1 MSKTNLA
8 TLALWLAAAS
18 FGTAATIPAG
28 TPLLA
33 RTAQPISSH
42 ERVGTPFKAE
52 LERNVVI
59 NGKVLLSAG
68 TPVNGVVEGSLH
80 RAGPKSDALR
90 LNLKTITIHGRVVP
104 IHTTGN
110 YRLDRHT
117 TSRGVSVSGRDWNFP
132 YHTRLV
138 FHLAQPIHW

>member
-1 MSKTNLA
+1 MSRTHLVA
-8 TLALWLAAAS
+8 LSLWLAAAS

-42 ERVGTPFKAE
+42 ERVGTPFTAE
-52 LERNVVI
+52 LAQDVVI
-59 NGKVLLSAG
+59 KGKVLLPAG
-68 TPVNGVVEGSLH
+68 TPVSGVVEGSLH
-80 RAGPKSDALR
+80 RAGPASDALR
-90 LNLKTITIHGRVVP
+90 LNLKTLTLHGRTVP
-104 IHTTGN
+104 VHTTGS
-110 YRLDRHT
+110 YRLDRRT